1 MKAGNR
7 EWGMGNRKSNG
18 HGSAATCFAYS
29 LFPTTAR
36 KSPCGIPHSRR
47 AQRAFTLL
55 EVIAAIALLAIAFTV
70 LMRVAGGSIRLS
82 ENAADH
88 SEAALWARSLLDT
101 AFTSEPVRPGS
112 TSGRFDQR
120 FRWQLNVAPWRPG
133 TTPAQA
139 PLQLYQLDLEVSWGP
154 ASHPQSAHFRTLRL
168 AAAESGQTLP

>member
-1 MKAGNR
+1 MRAGNR
-7 EWGMGNRKSNG
+7 ESGIGNRQSKLPRGRGCCSS
-18 HGSAATCFAYS
+18 HS
-29 LFPTTAR
+29 LFP
-36 KSPCGIPHSRR
+36 IPHSRR
-47 AQRAFTLL
+47 APRANGFTLL

-101 AFTSEPVRPGS
+101 AFTNEPVRPGS

-133 TTPAQA
+133 STPAQA

-154 ASHPQSAHFRTLRL
+154 AVHPQVAHFRTLRL
-168 AAAESGQTLP
+168 AAAEPAQAQP

>member
-1 MKAGNR
+1 MRAGNR
-7 EWGMGNRKSNG
+7 PWGTGNPQSRLPRG
-18 HGSAATCFAYS
+18 RGRGSSHS

-36 KSPCGIPHSRR
+36 KPPCGIPHFRR

-101 AFTSEPVRPGS
+101 AFTNEPVRPGS

-133 TTPAQA
+133 STPAQA

-154 ASHPQSAHFRTLRL
+154 AVHPQVAHFRTLRL
-168 AAAESGQTLP
+168 AAAEPAQAQP

>member
-1 MKAGNR
+1 MRAGVGKAKCGTR
-7 EWGMGNRKSNG
+7 QGARAPLFRACS
-18 HGSAATCFAYS
+18 GSPGSRPA
-29 LFPTTAR
+29 
-36 KSPCGIPHSRR
+36 SRR
-47 AQRAFTLL
+47 HAGFTLL

-101 AFTSEPVRPGS
+101 AFTNEPVRPGS

-133 TTPAQA
+133 STPAQA

-154 ASHPQSAHFRTLRL
+154 AVHPQVAHFRTLRL
-168 AAAESGQTLP
+168 AAAEPAQAQP